1 MADRGAVYRNRGAG
15 SPSIFLGRTSHR
27 TGRLGFLL
35 PMLLAALLA
44 AGCGK
49 SGTPATQV
57 AARVNSDEISVHQ
70 VNAVLS
76 AAKGIPS
83 DNAGKAKREILDKL
97 IDQRLAVQQ
106 AMDRHLDRTPA
117 VMQLLEAARA
127 EVLSR
132 AYREQIAGSLS
143 KPSADEARKFYA
155 AHPELFSRRRI
166 YNVQEIVLAP
176 DAKALADIRQMLAQ
190 RRSMHEIAAALKEN
204 QVRFEANAAI
214 RPAEQIPLELLSK
227 YNELK
232 DGQTALIETPQA
244 AVVVFLA
251 ASQSQPVDMAVA
263 VPQIQNYLAG
273 KQAEDAIDRE
283 MKRLRA
289 QAKIELFG
297 EFASAST
304 ASGASRGAGAEK
316 SADLLR

>member
-1 MADRGAVYRNRGAG
+1 
-15 SPSIFLGRTSHR
+15 
-27 TGRLGFLL
+27 
-35 PMLLAALLA
+35 MLLATMLA

-49 SGTPATQV
+49 GTTPATQV
-57 AARVNSDEISVHQ
+57 AARVNSDEVSVHQ

-76 AAKGIPS
+76 SAKGVSP

-106 AMDRHLDRTPA
+106 AMDRHLDRTPG
-117 VMQLLEAARA
+117 VMQALEAARA
-127 EVLSR
+127 EVLAR

-166 YNVQEIVLAP
+166 YNLQEIVLVP
-176 DAKALADIRQMLAQ
+176 DAKVLADIRQMLAQ
-190 RRSMHEIAAALKEN
+190 RRSIQEIAAALREN
-204 QVRFEANAAI
+204 KIRFEANAAI
-214 RPAEQIPLELLSK
+214 RPAEQIPLELLPM

-232 DGQTALIETPQA
+232 DGQTTLIETPQA

-251 ASQSQPVDMAVA
+251 ASQAQSVDMAVA

-273 KQAEDAIDRE
+273 KQAEEAIDRE

-289 QAKIELFG
+289 QAKIELLG
-297 EFASAST
+297 EFASAATTS
-304 ASGASRGAGAEK
+304 AAGRK
-316 SADLLR
+316 RAD

>member
-1 MADRGAVYRNRGAG
+1 
-15 SPSIFLGRTSHR
+15 
-27 TGRLGFLL
+27 
-35 PMLLAALLA
+35 MLLATALA

-49 SGTPATQV
+49 GTTPATQV

-76 AAKGIPS
+76 SAKGVSP

-97 IDQRLAVQQ
+97 IEQRLAVQQ
-106 AMDRHLDRTPA
+106 AMDRHLDRTPS
-117 VMQLLEAARA
+117 VMQALEAARA
-127 EVLSR
+127 EVLAR
-132 AYREQIAGSLS
+132 AYREQIVGSLS

-166 YNVQEIVLAP
+166 YNLQEIVLVP
-176 DAKALADIRQMLAQ
+176 DAKVLADIRQMLAQ
-190 RRSMHEIAAALKEN
+190 RRSIQEIAAALREN
-204 QVRFEANAAI
+204 KIRFEANAAI
-214 RPAEQIPLELLSK
+214 RPAEQIPLELLPK

-251 ASQSQPVDMAVA
+251 ASQAQPVDMAVA

-273 KQAEDAIDRE
+273 KQAEEAIDKE

-289 QAKIELFG
+289 QAKIELLG
-297 EFASAST
+297 EFASSAATGGKAATSM
-304 ASGASRGAGAEK
+304 ANGAAGGK
-316 SADLLR
+316 RAD